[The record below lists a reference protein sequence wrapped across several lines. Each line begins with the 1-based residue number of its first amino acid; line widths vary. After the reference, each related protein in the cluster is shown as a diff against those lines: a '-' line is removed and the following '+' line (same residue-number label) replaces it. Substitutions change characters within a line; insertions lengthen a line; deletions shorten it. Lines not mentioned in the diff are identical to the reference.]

1 MVRRMFYVAV
11 GATVGVIAVRKA
23 TQVAHRLTPKGMAE
37 QAGGMGGRIA
47 EWWQIVQD
55 TAAVREA
62 ELREA
67 LGIDEPRPEDRP
79 GPAAA

>member
-23 TQVAHRLTPKGMAE
+23 TQAAQRFTPKGMAE
-37 QAGGMGGRIA
+37 QAGGVGGRIA
-47 EWWQIVQD
+47 EWWQIVQE

-67 LGIDEPRPEDRP
+67 LGIDEHRNDDHS

>member
-23 TQVAHRLTPKGMAE
+23 TQAAQRFTPKGMAE
-37 QAGGMGGRIA
+37 QAGGVGGRIA

-67 LGIDEPRPEDRP
+67 LGIDEPRTDDHS